1 MKLTVEPHPV
11 LAICLNPAWQKT
23 LIFKHLTYGDVNRAS
38 QVKECGGGKGV
49 NVVRVFKN
57 LGLPVAL
64 AGFAGGETGRKLKEE
79 IVSSGARALIVDTVG
94 VTRCCMTVIS
104 QDDSKVSELIEPS
117 CTIDK
122 SEQRQLKEMIESGIK
137 DFGAVV
143 FSGTVAN
150 GISPEYCAELAGI
163 ARESG
168 VPFILDAF
176 KGILPMLEK
185 GVTMLKINSFELS
198 QLSEGEGT
206 GERAAKLLAQYPNV
220 EWLAVTDGSAPAML
234 FTRGSSWKITVPRL
248 PKIFNTIG
256 AGDCCAAIMTRRISE
271 GIAKDDYPKAFAE
284 ALACASASCMTDI
297 PSVFNTA
304 DAEEILKN
312 TTIQKI

>member
-1 MKLTVEPHPV
+1 MKLTVEPRPV
-11 LAICLNPAWQKT
+11 LAVCLNPAWQKT

-79 IVSSGARALIVDTVG
+79 ISASGARALIVDTVG
-94 VTRCCMTVIS
+94 VTRCCMTVVS

-117 CTIDK
+117 CTIEPGEQKALK
-122 SEQRQLKEMIESGIK
+122 SMIESEIR

-163 ARESG
+163 ARDNG
-168 VPFILDAF
+168 VPFVLDAF
-176 KGILPMLEK
+176 KGILPMLER
-185 GVTMLKINSFELS
+185 GVTMLKINAFELS
-198 QLSEGEGT
+198 QLSEGDGA
-206 GERAAKLLAQYPNV
+206 GERAAKLMARYPLM
-220 EWLAVTDGSAPAML
+220 ECLAVTDGSEPAML
-234 FTRGSSWKITVPRL
+234 FTRGATWKITVPRL
-248 PKIFNTIG
+248 PKVFNTIG

-271 GIAKDDYPKAFAE
+271 GISKDEYPQAFAE
-284 ALACASASCMTDI
+284 ALACASASCLTDT

-312 TTIQKI
+312 TTIQKL